1 MLHQPLGAE
10 SKDKENAAACLKRPT
25 GKTGVAIGLVQCRPG
40 SVIKV
45 ISEKKTQEEIKFRLF
60 IGHSDENGYF
70 EADLTRDSK
79 YNEWQ
84 AYFDAGEDR
93 FEFYYTTST
102 SAGRK
107 RGLLVK
113 DSKKSRQQL
122 PKNAVNAV
130 SYTHL
135 TLPTKLALLAS
146 SAASDVY
153 KRQAASC
160 CSQ

>member
-102 SAGRK
+102 SAGESVAFWLKTAK
-107 RGLLVK
+107 RVANSFPKTLLM
-113 DSKKSRQQL
+113 RIG
-122 PKNAVNAV
+122 
-130 SYTHL
+130 
-135 TLPTKLALLAS
+135 
-146 SAASDVY
+146 
-153 KRQAASC
+153 
-160 CSQ
+160 